1 MSSTSFNVAPVVA
14 SSGPERTA
22 QRRPSSPPG
31 VAGKESLVTQVHKR
45 VDRVCMV
52 VNWILF
58 AASLAIGWHF
68 GTLMTAVEAG
78 LPLALCS
85 TALALARPGQ
95 LATRFVSAVTFMGF
109 AALMVHLAHGQD
121 LFHFMV
127 FVLLSLLLAYRD
139 ARVVL
144 LAAAFVTVQQ
154 LVMNQLQASG
164 LGFSVYTHTGL
175 DVVAQH
181 CAFVWIQ
188 TAFLA
193 MIAKRLEA
201 DALLA
206 GELAA
211 MAERIGQESGHIT
224 LCQDA
229 SQPST
234 ALARSFRSTLDAVRE
249 TLLQV
254 RESVAAVATATGGI
268 SERNA
273 VLSSRTDHQ
282 RQALDSIVAAM
293 EQLKQSVHDNADH
306 AASARDLA
314 GSASNVA
321 RNGGEAIK
329 AVIQTMGEINR
340 ACERITDI
348 IGVIDGIAFQTNILA
363 LNASV
368 EAARAGE
375 HGRGFSV
382 VASEVRALAQRSADA
397 AKEIRNLI
405 SDSVDRSRAGS
416 SLVESTGGTIS
427 EVLASVDRLTS
438 IVHEMAQATSA
449 QRVGI
454 DQVGANIGG
463 IGDAIRENAAHVAET
478 AEQVR
483 HQQLQT
489 SMLNR
494 AVQSFR
500 LDD

>member
-1 MSSTSFNVAPVVA
+1 MSSTSFNVASVVG
-14 SSGPERTA
+14 SPGFEEIA
-22 QRRPSSPPG
+22 QRSASPSAG
-31 VAGKESLVTQVHKR
+31 VAGVESLVTKVHKR

-52 VNWILF
+52 VNWVLF

-68 GTLMTAVEAG
+68 GTPMAALETG

-85 TALALARPGQ
+85 TVMALTKPGQ
-95 LATRFVSAVTFMGF
+95 LSTRFMSAATFMGF

-139 ARVVL
+139 ARVVV
-144 LAAAFVTVQQ
+144 LAAVLVTVQQ
-154 LVMNQLQASG
+154 LAMNQLQASG
-164 LGFSVYTHTGL
+164 LAVSVYTHTGL

-181 CAFVWIQ
+181 CAFVWVQ

-201 DALLA
+201 DARLA

-211 MAERIGQESGHIT
+211 MAERIGQESGYIT
-224 LCQDA
+224 LCKDA
-229 SQPST
+229 SQPDT
-234 ALARSFRSTLDAVRE
+234 ALARSFRSTLDVVCT

-254 RESVAAVATATGGI
+254 RESVGEVAAAAGGI
-268 SERNA
+268 SQRNA
-273 VLSSRTDHQ
+273 VLSARTDQQ

-293 EQLKQSVHDNADH
+293 EQLKRSVHENADH

-314 GSASNVA
+314 GSASEVA
-321 RNGGEAIK
+321 TQGGEAIK
-329 AVIQTMGEINR
+329 AVTHTMGEINR

-382 VASEVRALAQRSADA
+382 VASEVRALAQRSAAA

-405 SDSVDRSRAGS
+405 SDSVDRARDGS
-416 SLVESTGGTIS
+416 SLVESTGRTIS
-427 EVLASVDRLTS
+427 EVLASVDRLAS

-463 IGDAIRENAAHVAET
+463 IGEAIRENAAHVADT

-483 HQQLQT
+483 HQQHQT
-489 SMLNR
+489 GMLDR
-494 AVQSFR
+494 AVQSFK
-500 LDD
+500 LDY